1 MNCWGTYTRFLVEN
15 QILYYFSVFFFTIF
29 SSTNGFQENYDFSFA
44 NILPHGVCSAVYHPQ
59 HSLLLLGSLTGQGQ
73 RTSAGLLMRKEN
85 QVKKSG
91 FVLIFFCFNWSCF
104 NFRFFFYCRW
114 ALSSFPL
121 WFDCLEDSLR
131 ISSLQSHWRWRH
143 TVDQSNFY
151 FLYEFLLVNFDLES
165 VFFFFNLS

>member
-59 HSLLLLGSLTGQGQ
+59 HSLLILGSLTGQGQ
-73 RTSAGLLMRKEN
+73 RTSAGLLMWKEN

-91 FVLIFFCFNWSCF
+91 FVLIFFLSIVVVLIFVFFLTADEPCPASLYGLTAWRILSGYPHYNLIEDDGTQLIKVTFIFSMSFSWWILIWSQY
-104 NFRFFFYCRW
+104 FFY
-114 ALSSFPL
+114 F
-121 WFDCLEDSLR
+121 
-131 ISSLQSHWRWRH
+131 
-143 TVDQSNFY
+143 
-151 FLYEFLLVNFDLES
+151 
-165 VFFFFNLS
+165 

>member
-1 MNCWGTYTRFLVEN
+1 MNYWGTYTRFLVEN
-15 QILYYFSVFFFTIF
+15 QIYITSKYSFSLFF
-29 SSTNGFQENYDFSFA
+29 SSTNGFQKNYDFSFA
-44 NILPHGVCSAVYHPQ
+44 NILPHGVCNAVYHPQ

-73 RTSAGLLMRKEN
+73 RTSAGLLMWKEN

-91 FVLIFFCFNWSCF
+91 FVLIFFVSIVVVLIFV
-104 NFRFFFYCRW
+104 FFYCRW

-151 FLYEFLLVNFDLES
+151 FLWVSLGEFWFGVS
-165 VFFFFNLS
+165 IFFFFNLS